1 MNRSRLHLNGLTG
14 LRFIAA
20 MAIFVLHARSH
31 DLIPDF
37 ILSTFD
43 LSKSV
48 SLFFVLSGFVISYAY
63 SHRSTS
69 FVDFMRAR
77 LARIWPA
84 AVLSI
89 FFVLFLLPRTLY
101 LPAPDVSWSTLTIL
115 LISLLGLQA
124 WIPIPAFFFSFNAV
138 LWSISVELFFYACFP
153 FIRKVSVAGLLVFST
168 LLILSILSVASAV
181 AYFQYPSFSV
191 STHNNIVWQ
200 GLIYINPVSRLPE
213 FILGIIGSRMFY
225 SNPFFNLYG
234 ICNRKSSYRLKFLS
248 KILSTIAIIL
258 FIYLIF
264 HGCNFGLSVP
274 VQLVVNRTLSSIFS
288 LFLIIAIV
296 ACQGP
301 LVQFLER
308 PIMVTLGQA
317 SYGMYLYHQP
327 LMIRAAQAGG
337 IKFAGIQILPSEFIA
352 VLVWTLIVSMVSY
365 RFFEEPM
372 NTFLRANYHRK
383 L

>member
-20 MAIFVLHARSH
+20 MAIFVLHARNH

-63 SHRSTS
+63 SHRSPS
-69 FVDFMRAR
+69 FVGFIRAR

-89 FFVLFLLPRTLY
+89 LLVIFLLPRTLY
-101 LPAPDVSWSTLTIL
+101 LPAPDSGWSTFSIL

-124 WIPIPAFFFSFNAV
+124 WIPIPAFYFSFNAV
-138 LWSISVELFFYACFP
+138 LWSISVELFFYICFP
-153 FIRKVSVAGLLVFST
+153 FLRKFSVVRLLAIFA
-168 LLILSILSVASAV
+168 LLFISILSIASFL
-181 AYFQYPSFSV
+181 AYFESLSYGV
-191 STHNNIVWQ
+191 NVHNNFVWQ
-200 GLIYINPVSRLPE
+200 GLIYINPISRLPE
-213 FILGIIGSRMFY
+213 FVLGIIGCRIVY
-225 SNPFFNLYG
+225 SNSFSKLYG
-234 ICNRKSSYRLKFLS
+234 IYNRKSSYHLKMLS
-248 KILSTIAIIL
+248 KASSTVSTIL

-264 HGCNFGLSVP
+264 HGYDWGATVP
-274 VQLVVNRTLSSIFS
+274 VQLVLNRMLSSMCCI
-288 LFLIIAIV
+288 LLITGLV
-296 ACQGP
+296 ASQGL

-308 PIMVTLGQA
+308 PFMAALGQA

-337 IKFAGIQILPSEFIA
+337 IKFAGIQILPSDFTA
-352 VLVWTLIVSMVSY
+352 VLVWTLILSFVSY
-365 RFFEEPM
+365 RFFEEPL
-372 NTFLRANYHRK
+372 NTFFRTNYQG
-383 L
+383 